1 MSLRARIA
9 NFIMP
14 KNEAVPVEPQQE
26 VQQLPSKTTETISL
40 NPTVSELN
48 SFFNVNDITS
58 AGPALY
64 SATYYACML
73 IRCNAFAKL
82 PLKIMKS
89 TLNGGAQ
96 PYREHPLYEL
106 LTLRPNPYMSAHDF
120 KWATKFMTLHYGN
133 GYWTYT
139 FEHGR
144 ITGLYLLDSGLVQIL
159 VDDAG
164 LIGRKDAIYY
174 YYYDKQGRL
183 FAYPSEKVVHFK
195 CFPTD
200 GIQGN
205 SIRHYMATDI
215 NKEQLG
221 NSVVTSKYKN
231 GLQDPIIV
239 QYSGELSNQL
249 IVNKIKRK
257 FSDIGGVQNAGKV
270 IPIPVG
276 FSANQLTTRLV
287 DSQFFELQGLTT
299 RKIAN
304 AFGVKGFQLN
314 DMEKT
319 TYNNVEQ
326 QNKAFYSDTLQND
339 LIATEQELD
348 YKLLFPFERQQG
360 MFSRFNADAI
370 LRSDTLTRYKAYQ
383 IGISSSF
390 IMPSEVRAKENMPFI
405 EGSDKLIHDN
415 GAAVPLSD
423 IGIQYK

>member
-1 MSLRARIA
+1 MKIKSKIAR
-9 NFIMP
+9 FLTP
-14 KNEAVPVEPQQE
+14 KNEMLSEDKQ
-26 VQQLPSKTTETISL
+26 TEFIKKSVDTISL
-40 NPTVSELN
+40 NPTISEIN
-48 SFFNVNDITS
+48 SFFGVNDITT

-82 PLKIMKS
+82 PFKIMR
-89 TLNGGAQ
+89 TTPGGGAE

-133 GYWTYT
+133 GYWAYT

-144 ITGLYLLDSGLVQIL
+144 ITGVYLLDSASVQIL

-164 LIGRKDAIYY
+164 LVGKQNAIYY
-174 YYYDKQGRL
+174 YYYDKTGRL
-183 FAYPSEKVVHFK
+183 FIYPSEKIVHFK
-195 CFPTD
+195 CFSTD
-200 GIQGN
+200 GIQGY
-205 SIRHYMATDI
+205 SIRHFLASDI

-221 NSVVTSKYKN
+221 DGVITSKYKN
-231 GLQDPIIV
+231 GLQDPLIV
-239 QYSGELSNQL
+239 QYSGDLNNQM

-257 FSDIGGVQNAGKV
+257 FSEIGGVQNAGKV
-270 IPIPVG
+270 IPIPAG
-276 FSANQLTTRLV
+276 FSANQLATRLV

-314 DMEKT
+314 DMEKS
-319 TYNNVEQ
+319 TYSNVEQ

-339 LIATEQELD
+339 LIAAEQEVD
-348 YKLLFPFERQQG
+348 YKLLFPFERKQG
-360 MFSRFNADAI
+360 VFSQFNADAM
-370 LRSDTLTRYKAYQ
+370 LRSDTLSRYQAYQ

-405 EGSDKLIHDN
+405 EGSDQLIHDN